1 LALPLRAAVGVMLK
15 TSLKR
20 KARRDAPFARE
31 GLMHLSEF
39 IRANIDQIVHE
50 WEEFAK
56 TLSAGTALP
65 RWILRDHAPAILKY
79 IADDM
84 EVPQA
89 PVEEEAKSK
98 GEHPSGPIERTAAV
112 HVSLRIESGFDLV
125 QIMAE
130 YRALRS
136 CVLRMWRQSY
146 PDSFAGGAPE
156 ITRFAE
162 AIDQNVAEAVPY
174 YHERETQYRDRFLG
188 ILGHDLRNPL
198 NAITIGA
205 SMLAENGLNEKQRGT
220 VSRILNSARRLDRMV
235 SDLVDFSRGRLGS
248 PMPIAPTEANL
259 GQLVSEVVNE
269 VQTANPQFII
279 NFDSNGA
286 LEGQWDVER
295 LKQVASNLLLNAIQ
309 HGTGKEIKVTVTGE
323 ENSVVLAVQN
333 EGPPIPKELQA
344 TMFDPL
350 VQGKQPDPI
359 RSGLGLGLFI
369 VNEIVAA
376 HHGTI
381 EVTSTQESGTI
392 FSVRLLRRWFGSS
405 A

>member
-1 LALPLRAAVGVMLK
+1 MR
-15 TSLKR
+15 
-20 KARRDAPFARE
+20 
-31 GLMHLSEF
+31 LSEF
-39 IRANIDQIVHE
+39 IRANVDQIVHQ

-65 RWILRDHAPAILKY
+65 RWILRDHAPAIVKY

-98 GEHPSGPIERTAAV
+98 GDQPSGPIEHAAAV
-112 HVSLRIESGFDLV
+112 HVSLRIESGFDLA

-136 CVLRMWRQSY
+136 CVLRLWRQSY
-146 PDSFAGGAPE
+146 PDSFAGGAAE

-174 YHERETQYRDRFLG
+174 YQERNTQYRDRFLG
-188 ILGHDLRNPL
+188 ILGHDLRDPL
-198 NAITIGA
+198 NAITLGA
-205 SMLAENGLNEKQRGT
+205 SLLTSNGLNEEQLGI
-220 VSRILNSARRLDRMV
+220 VSRILNSTRRLNRMV
-235 SDLVDFSRGRLGS
+235 SDLLDFSRGRLGS
-248 PMPIAPTEANL
+248 PMPIAAAAANL
-259 GQLVSEVVNE
+259 GQLVGEIVTE
-269 VQTANPQFII
+269 VQTANPQFIV
-279 NFDSNGA
+279 NFDSNGD
-286 LEGQWDVER
+286 LEGRWDVER

-309 HGTGKEIKVTVTGE
+309 HGTGKEIKVTATRE

-333 EGPPIPKELQA
+333 EGPPIPKELQV

-350 VQGKQPDPI
+350 VQGKTSDPT
-359 RSGLGLGLFI
+359 RTGLGLGLFI

-381 EVTSTQESGTI
+381 MVTSTQDSGTT
-392 FSVRLLRRWFGSS
+392 FSVCLPRRLS
-405 A
+405 

>member
-1 LALPLRAAVGVMLK
+1 MH
-15 TSLKR
+15 
-20 KARRDAPFARE
+20 RE
-31 GLMHLSEF
+31 GLMRLSEF
-39 IRANIDQIVHE
+39 IRTNIDQIVHE

-65 RWILRDHAPAILKY
+65 RWILRDHAPAILKC

-98 GEHPSGPIERTAAV
+98 GEQPSGPIERTAAV

-146 PDSFAGGAPE
+146 PDSFAGGPEE

-162 AIDQNVAEAVPY
+162 AIDQNVAEVVPY

-188 ILGHDLRNPL
+188 ILGHDLRNPI
-198 NAITIGA
+198 NAIMLSA
-205 SMLAENGLNEKQRGT
+205 HLLAENGLNEKQRGLL
-220 VSRILNSARRLDRMV
+220 SRILSSTERLSRMV
-235 SDLVDFSRGRLGS
+235 SDLLDFSRGRLGS
-248 PMPIAPTEANL
+248 PMPIAATEANL
-259 GQLVSEVVNE
+259 GHLVSEVVNE
-269 VQTANPQFII
+269 VQAANPQFIV
-279 NFDSNGA
+279 NFHSNGE

-295 LKQVASNLLLNAIQ
+295 LKQAASNLLLNAIQ
-309 HGTGKEIKVTVTGE
+309 HGAGKEINVTVMGE
-323 ENSVVLAVQN
+323 ENSVVIAVQN
-333 EGPPIPKELQA
+333 EGPPISKELRA

-350 VQGKQPDPI
+350 VQGKKPDPT

-376 HHGTI
+376 HRGTI
-381 EVTSTQESGTI
+381 EVTSTEDSGTI
-392 FSVRLLRRWFGSS
+392 FSVRLPRHWFGSS

>member
-1 LALPLRAAVGVMLK
+1 MR
-15 TSLKR
+15 
-20 KARRDAPFARE
+20 
-31 GLMHLSEF
+31 LSEF
-39 IRANIDQIVHE
+39 IRANVDQIVHE

-65 RWILRDHAPAILKY
+65 RWLLRDHAPAIVKY

-84 EVPQA
+84 DVPQA
-89 PVEEEAKSK
+89 PAEEEAKSK
-98 GEHPSGPIERTAAV
+98 GEQPSGPIKHVATV
-112 HVSLRIESGFDLV
+112 HVSLRVESGFDLV

-146 PDSFAGGAPE
+146 PDSFAGGAAE

-174 YHERETQYRDRFLG
+174 YQERETQYRDRFLG

-198 NAITIGA
+198 NAITLGA
-205 SMLAENGLNEKQRGT
+205 HMLAENGLNEKQRGT
-220 VSRILNSARRLDRMV
+220 VTRILNSARRLNRMV
-235 SDLVDFSRGRLGS
+235 SDLLDFSRGRLGS
-248 PMPIAPTEANL
+248 PMPIAATEANF

-269 VQTANPQFII
+269 VHTANPQFIV
-279 NFDSNGA
+279 NFNSNGD

-309 HGTGKEIKVTVTGE
+309 HGTGKEIKVTATGE
-323 ENSVVLAVQN
+323 ENSVVLAVEN
-333 EGPPIPKELQA
+333 EGPPIPKELQV

-350 VQGKQPDPI
+350 VQGKMPDPT
-359 RSGLGLGLFI
+359 RSGLGLGLFV

-381 EVTSTQESGTI
+381 AVTSTQDSGTI
-392 FSVRLLRRWFGSS
+392 FSVRLPRRWFGSQR
-405 A
+405 

>member
-1 LALPLRAAVGVMLK
+1 MR
-15 TSLKR
+15 
-20 KARRDAPFARE
+20 
-31 GLMHLSEF
+31 LSEF
-39 IRANIDQIVHE
+39 IRANIDQIVQE

-65 RWILRDHAPAILKY
+65 RWILRDHAPAILKR

-84 EVPQA
+84 EVPQS

-98 GEHPSGPIERTAAV
+98 GERPSGPIERSTAAI
-112 HVSLRIESGFDLV
+112 HVSVRIESGFDLV

-136 CVLRMWRQSY
+136 CVLRMWRQSH
-146 PDSFAGGAPE
+146 PDSFAGGAEE

-162 AIDQNVAEAVPY
+162 AIDQNVAEVVPY
-174 YHERETQYRDRFLG
+174 YQERENQYRDRFLG

-198 NAITIGA
+198 NAITLGT
-205 SMLAENGLNEKQRGT
+205 SVLAEDGLTQKQRDM
-220 VSRILNSARRLDRMV
+220 VVRILSGVRRLNRMV
-235 SDLVDFSRGRLGS
+235 GDLLDFSRGRLGS
-248 PMPIAPTEANL
+248 PMPIAATEANL
-259 GQLVSEVVNE
+259 GQLVSEIVHE
-269 VQTANPQFII
+269 VQTANPRVIVKFAL
-279 NFDSNGA
+279 NGD
-286 LEGQWDVER
+286 LEGRWDVER
-295 LKQVASNLLLNAIQ
+295 LKQVAANLLLNAIQ

-333 EGPPIPKELQA
+333 QGPPIPQELQV

-350 VQGKQPDPI
+350 VQSKKPDPT

-369 VNEIVAA
+369 VNEIVTA

-381 EVTSTQESGTI
+381 AGTSNQDSGTI
-392 FSVRLLRRWFGSS
+392 FSVRLPRSPVGVG
-405 A
+405 AN

>member
-1 LALPLRAAVGVMLK
+1 MR
-15 TSLKR
+15 
-20 KARRDAPFARE
+20 
-31 GLMHLSEF
+31 LSEF
-39 IRANIDQIVHE
+39 IRADVDQIVHE

-65 RWILRDHAPAILKY
+65 RWILRDHAPAILKC

-98 GEHPSGPIERTAAV
+98 GEQPSGPIDRTAAI

-146 PDSFAGGAPE
+146 PDSFAGGAEE

-174 YHERETQYRDRFLG
+174 YQERESQYRDRFVG

-198 NAITIGA
+198 NAITLGT
-205 SMLAENGLNEKQRGT
+205 SVLAEDGLTKKQRDM
-220 VSRILNSARRLDRMV
+220 VARILNSAQRLNRMV
-235 SDLVDFSRGRLGS
+235 SDLLDFSRGRLGS
-248 PMPIAPTEANL
+248 PMPIAAAEANL

-269 VQTANPQFII
+269 VQTASPQFII
-279 NFDSNGA
+279 NFDSNGD
-286 LEGQWDVER
+286 LEGRWDVER
-295 LKQVASNLLLNAIQ
+295 LKQVASNLLLNLLLNAIQ

-333 EGPPIPKELQA
+333 EGPPIPQELQV

-350 VQGKQPDPI
+350 VQSKTPDPT

-381 EVTSTQESGTI
+381 VVTSTQDSGTT
-392 FSVRLLRRWFGSS
+392 FSVRLPRSPVGVDPTSPAATKR
-405 A
+405 

>member
-1 LALPLRAAVGVMLK
+1 MAV
-15 TSLKR
+15 
-20 KARRDAPFARE
+20 
-31 GLMHLSEF
+31 
-39 IRANIDQIVHE
+39 QC
-50 WEEFAK
+50 
-56 TLSAGTALP
+56 
-65 RWILRDHAPAILKY
+65 
-79 IADDM
+79 
-84 EVPQA
+84 
-89 PVEEEAKSK
+89 
-98 GEHPSGPIERTAAV
+98 
-112 HVSLRIESGFDLV
+112 
-125 QIMAE
+125 
-130 YRALRS
+130 RS
-136 CVLRMWRQSY
+136 HS
-146 PDSFAGGAPE
+146 
-156 ITRFAE
+156 
-162 AIDQNVAEAVPY
+162 
-174 YHERETQYRDRFLG
+174 
-188 ILGHDLRNPL
+188 
-198 NAITIGA
+198 
-205 SMLAENGLNEKQRGT
+205 
-220 VSRILNSARRLDRMV
+220 
-235 SDLVDFSRGRLGS
+235 
-248 PMPIAPTEANL
+248 TEANL

-350 VQGKQPDPI
+350 VQGKQPDPT